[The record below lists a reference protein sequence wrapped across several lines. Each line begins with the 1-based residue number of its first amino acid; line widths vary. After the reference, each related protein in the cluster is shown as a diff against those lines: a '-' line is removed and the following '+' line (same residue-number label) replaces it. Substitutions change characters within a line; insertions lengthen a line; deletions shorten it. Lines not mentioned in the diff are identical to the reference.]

1 MAKKMAIISF
11 ISAAI
16 FSFFMFI
23 NVFEMN
29 AKLQGTQN
37 DPYNYN
43 NEVFANPYSTLIL
56 GLLACIS
63 LLLFICFGTVWIT
76 GRICKRSDPYMIFAV
91 TSGVICLGTLIAALV
106 ASADDLKNNTL
117 MTVLS
122 RASFLSGWLITVLP
136 FTLIILI
143 ADLILWHR
151 YKKGCRR
158 NNKTS
163 GRE

>member
-1 MAKKMAIISF
+1 MVPKMTIISL
-11 ISAAI
+11 ISAVS
-16 FSFFMFI
+16 FSFFTFV

-29 AKLQGTQN
+29 AKLQEAQN

-43 NEVFANPYSTLIL
+43 SEVLANPYSTPIF

-76 GRICKRSDPYMIFAV
+76 GRICKRSDPYLVFAV
-91 TSGVICLGTLIAALV
+91 TSEVICLGTLIVALA
-106 ASADDLKNNTL
+106 ASADDLKTHTL

-122 RASFLSGWLITVLP
+122 RASFLSIWMITVLP

-143 ADLILWHR
+143 ADLILRHR